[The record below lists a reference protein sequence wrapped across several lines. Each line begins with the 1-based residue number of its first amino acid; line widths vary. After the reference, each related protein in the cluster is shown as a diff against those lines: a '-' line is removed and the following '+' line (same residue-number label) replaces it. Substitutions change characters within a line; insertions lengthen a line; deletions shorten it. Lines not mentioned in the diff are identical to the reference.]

1 MQIYYF
7 YIVVGPILD
16 FVSSCFAEALWT
28 SRPLKDAPEL
38 AACGAAC
45 CRELR
50 PRMKGGARQKPVE
63 VGRAVIDTVR
73 TGNDDL
79 PALVDKGPRF
89 GNSGVDAQADRRC
102 GILASRG
109 VYDESHG
116 KPFLRDAFIDVTLR
130 RFSRRPAFRQF
141 PFQRTQSTATTGH
154 QKKARE
160 PASIDIPLRK
170 SSSACFPARCAA
182 RCERKPPSHNLTPIG
197 LRLRRIS
204 QYQQSALLPVRE
216 IAM

>member
-1 MQIYYF
+1 MFRRGAVDLAHPSKQ
-7 YIVVGPILD
+7 
-16 FVSSCFAEALWT
+16 AL
-28 SRPLKDAPEL
+28 RHL
-38 AACGAAC
+38 ACGEAGG
-45 CRELR
+45 RELW
-50 PRMKGGARQKPVE
+50 PRIMRGAARQKPVE
-63 VGRAVIDTVR
+63 IGRAVADTVR
-73 TGNDDL
+73 AGDDDL
-79 PALVDKGPRF
+79 PALVGKGSCL

-109 VYDESHG
+109 VYDEGHG

-130 RFSRRPAFRQF
+130 RFFKVPRSSNFHSSRKRNA
-141 PFQRTQSTATTGH
+141 SNGLH
-154 QKKARE
+154 EKERE

-204 QYQQSALLPVRE
+204 QYQQSASLPARE